1 MLDDTETSSLKG
13 TSPYYV
19 LDLLIRSLALRDFNK
34 RSYYEKQKGQE
45 KTLFKSMALNDGE
58 NGGDI
63 GYIYFSNMPTQS
75 TPLTSLPVLEEKV
88 VFSELKGL

>member
-1 MLDDTETSSLKG
+1 
-13 TSPYYV
+13 
-19 LDLLIRSLALRDFNK
+19 
-34 RSYYEKQKGQE
+34 
-45 KTLFKSMALNDGE
+45 MALNDGE

-75 TPLTSLPVLEEKV
+75 TPLTSLPVLEEKI